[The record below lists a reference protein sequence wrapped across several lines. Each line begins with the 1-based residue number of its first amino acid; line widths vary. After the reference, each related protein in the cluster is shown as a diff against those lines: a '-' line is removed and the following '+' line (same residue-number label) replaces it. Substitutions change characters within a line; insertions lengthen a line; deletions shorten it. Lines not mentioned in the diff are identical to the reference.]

1 MKRLT
6 IPIVLI
12 ILLVLGL
19 AVSQEEPPVA
29 GHEEREP
36 SDVLDR
42 NIRLTFELL
51 DEEGQDNRSV
61 SIVTALPEYKL
72 VALADRPQQGAS
84 FSVVGAA
91 GPRND
96 GHILVLLEAEIS
108 LHDKGTKAEMLVECG
123 VLLEPGEGQEVT
135 RWQNRALVVRA
146 EYPD

>member
-6 IPIVLI
+6 IPIALTV
-12 ILLVLGL
+12 LLVLGL

-29 GHEEREP
+29 GHEEHEGF
-36 SDVLDR
+36 DVLDR

-72 VALADRPQQGAS
+72 VALSDRAQQDAS
-84 FSVVGAA
+84 FSVRGAA

-96 GHILVLLEAEIS
+96 GRLLVLLEVEIS
-108 LHDKGTKAEMLVECG
+108 LHDRGIETEMLAECG
-123 VLLEPGEGQEVT
+123 VLLEPGNGQEVT
-135 RWQNRALVVRA
+135 RWQNRVLVVRA
-146 EYPD
+146 EYTD